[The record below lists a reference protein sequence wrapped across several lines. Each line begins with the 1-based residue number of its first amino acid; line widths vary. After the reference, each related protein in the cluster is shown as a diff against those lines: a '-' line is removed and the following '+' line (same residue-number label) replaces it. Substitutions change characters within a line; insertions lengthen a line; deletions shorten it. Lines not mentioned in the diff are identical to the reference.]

1 MTELAFILDRH
12 YAAAPE
18 RVWAHFT
25 DPARMAT
32 WFCPNPAL
40 ETTCTLD
47 VRPGGTWLVQMG
59 DEYAVGGTFLEVE
72 PPTRLVFTFD
82 WEHDDDPPTTV
93 TVTIAPEDAGAHLML
108 AHEGAGHEEGWT
120 LSFARL
126 DRELS

>member
-1 MTELAFILDRH
+1 MTDPDFILDRH
-12 YAAAPE
+12 YAADPK

-25 DPARMAT
+25 DPALMAS

-40 ETTCTLD
+40 QTTCTLD
-47 VRPGGTWLVQMG
+47 VRPGGAWLVLMG

-72 PPTRLVFTFD
+72 PHARLVFTFD

-93 TVTIAPEDAGAHLML
+93 TITIAAEDAGTHLML
-108 AHEGAGHEEGWT
+108 AHTGAGHEEGWT

-126 DRELS
+126 DRLLG